1 MILEQRRQADHES
14 GSLALRRLTQGHCEP
29 RHGWLAARMSSCGR
43 RSVVSPAVSSV
54 LLTTEQTQTS
64 LGHPRP
70 LMWLGKGVPGVI
82 HMGDARSPAYLA
94 I

>member
-1 MILEQRRQADHES
+1 MILEQRRQADHEWKS
-14 GSLALRRLTQGHCEP
+14 RPQKVTPGALRAQAR
-29 RHGWLAARMSSCGR
+29 LAARTSSCG

-64 LGHPRP
+64 RGHPRP
-70 LMWLGKGVPGVI
+70 LIWLGRGVPGVI